1 MADDLDRFVLQYTVE
16 LKDSIARLSSL
27 QDKMNKVDKVS
38 SSSAKG
44 LKKFASGAASELDR
58 LTPGVSALANAV
70 KGMGAEFALAGA
82 AVGILGVG
90 IKAAIDLRQQFN
102 AQATAG
108 LQIGV
113 SGLRMEDLTRQMIKN
128 GNGRVDRASA
138 GDALSKIS
146 STFSEGFTD
155 LTGVKRAQLKRLLG
169 VDLGSFDKPTG
180 YVDRLTQTSSFLNG
194 QSDAQVAATAKNLG
208 IDPQALL
215 SLAHAGSS
223 IGKVSM
229 SDSDAKM
236 YSDASDSLQKFNG
249 NLATFTE
256 KMNELEMAFAGPLLP
271 GLTRFVELMTKL
283 SSVVPATMT
292 ATGDR
297 TTGLVQGLTGV
308 DLQSGKLNKG
318 LFGVLSGEDFK
329 PDDRKPWYR
338 KGVLGLLTDAF
349 MGPSD
354 KIQSRQDGGGSN
366 GENARDELRTVD
378 NFTEGLDASNKASAA
393 LTDQQT
399 ILMNM
404 FSSAV
409 STFSQA
415 VDMHQA
421 WAAWAGNIG
430 QANGIKGASGS
441 SGPSNM
447 TLGGG
452 GSGNWKNS
460 QYSGQI
466 QAAAQAYGLDPQ
478 MLYAIMMTESHG
490 VNGKYSETGA
500 GGLMQVTKGN
510 WRAYGGSANVMD
522 TGANIM
528 VGARIYAESLKR
540 AGGDVNKGLGY
551 YNGNSDPNY
560 QAKVAGNYGGSSAG
574 IGQSRSTLM
583 LTQVQNAVAGSL
595 GIPVRQLQQG
605 RAGRGDVQYTIDNLE
620 AGYLNGAN
628 QAQMR
633 LQNPIGLSQ
642 IQIADF
648 KNQLLVAQRGLAAM
662 ETYKKQIIDGA
673 NGNGT
678 LTAQRIGGTMAPISM
693 TANFNINGNVD
704 AKTLAKEIDD
714 RLQHHMQNA
723 VNSVTN
729 QEKG

>member
-1 MADDLDRFVLQYTVE
+1 MADLDKFVLQYTVE
-16 LKDSIARLSSL
+16 LKDSIQRLEKL
-27 QDKMNKVDKVS
+27 QTKMNDVDKS
-38 SSSAKG
+38 GSKAGKG
-44 LKKFASGAASELDR
+44 LKDFATGAAKELDQMV
-58 LTPGVSALANAV
+58 PGLSKVAGAV
-70 KGMGAEFALAGA
+70 KGLGAEFAVAAA
-82 AVGILGVG
+82 AVGALAIGV
-90 IKAAIDLRQQFN
+90 KSVMDLQSQFN
-102 AQATAG
+102 AQRAAG
-108 LQIGV
+108 MQLGV
-113 SGLRMEDLTRQMIKN
+113 SGLRIENYQRAFAN
-128 GNGRVDRASA
+128 GSGGMVSR
-138 GDALSKIS
+138 DAAL
-146 STFSEGFTD
+146 E
-155 LTGVKRAQLKRLLG
+155 GVKRLSQMSNDAFTDPSGVKRFQMKQFLG
-169 VDLGSFDKPTG
+169 IDPGSYDKPTG
-180 YVDRLTQTSSFLNG
+180 LNDEMRQIASSLQGKSADQVKGIAKATGFSQDWLLTLQKLGPAIGDINQLTTTEITNRQTAE
-194 QSDAQVAATAKNLG
+194 D
-208 IDPQALL
+208 
-215 SLAHAGSS
+215 SLA
-223 IGKVSM
+223 
-229 SDSDAKM
+229 
-236 YSDASDSLQKFNG
+236 KFNDELG
-249 NLATFTE
+249 KFKENI
-256 KMNELEMAFAGPLLP
+256 NELEISLGEKLLP
-271 GLTRFVELMTKL
+271 AAEKFVSLITMMVTAFNRATTPNAPTPGKIVNGHFVPDQPASSAPASTGKGHFGPGHLWIPDAPTPAQKQAETKQVEDKKKEQAKANAIVDKMDE
-283 SSVVPATMT
+283 SNK
-292 ATGDR
+292 
-297 TTGLVQGLTGV
+297 TGLQTANQTTLAM
-308 DLQSGKLNKG
+308 N
-318 LFGVLSGEDFK
+318 LFS
-329 PDDRKPWYR
+329 
-338 KGVLGLLTDAF
+338 
-349 MGPSD
+349 
-354 KIQSRQDGGGSN
+354 
-366 GENARDELRTVD
+366 
-378 NFTEGLDASNKASAA
+378 ASVASFA
-393 LTDQQT
+393 
-399 ILMNM
+399 
-404 FSSAV
+404 
-409 STFSQA
+409 QA
-415 VDMHQA
+415 VDIHAA

-430 QANGIKGASGS
+430 QANGIKGSSGS

-447 TLGGG
+447 TTGGG
-452 GSGNWKNS
+452 GNGNWKNS

-510 WRAYGGSANVMD
+510 WRAYGGGANVMD

-583 LTQVQNAVAGSL
+583 LTQVQNAVAGAL

-693 TANFNINGNVD
+693 TVDFHITGNVD